1 MDMEDVIIQIIVT
14 CFLVLT
20 PLIGSRTKR
29 SEPDF
34 KAQTEIHSIYGV
46 NADGKLELLN
56 RENEERA

>member
-20 PLIGSRTKR
+20 PLIGPRTKR
-29 SEPDF
+29 RQPDF
-34 KAQTEIHSIYGV
+34 KAQTEIRSIYGV

-56 RENEERA
+56 KEDEEQA